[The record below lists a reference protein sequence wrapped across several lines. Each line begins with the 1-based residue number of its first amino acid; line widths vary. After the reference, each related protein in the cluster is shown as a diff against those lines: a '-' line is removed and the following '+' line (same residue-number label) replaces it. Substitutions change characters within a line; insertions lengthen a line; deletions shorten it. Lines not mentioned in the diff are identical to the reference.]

1 MNSWITTFYHYSF
14 THTKLCLFTFNS
26 DVLIHSGKQKHF
38 TILSNLEQTDLTQGI
53 LLEKNVSCFLFRRFS
68 LEKFRFQVSN
78 LKKNS
83 YTFDKNQS
91 CYIRF
96 LHILKHTYNRK
107 VIIIRVATIDMF
119 LY

>member
-26 DVLIHSGKQKHF
+26 NVLIHSGKQKHF
-38 TILSNLEQTDLTQGI
+38 TILSHLEQTDLTQGI
-53 LLEKNVSCFLFRRFS
+53 LLEKMSHISFS
-68 LEKFRFQVSN
+68 AVLAKKKFRFQVSN

-96 LHILKHTYNRK
+96 FYILKHTYNRK
-107 VIIIRVATIDMF
+107 VIIIRVATIGMF